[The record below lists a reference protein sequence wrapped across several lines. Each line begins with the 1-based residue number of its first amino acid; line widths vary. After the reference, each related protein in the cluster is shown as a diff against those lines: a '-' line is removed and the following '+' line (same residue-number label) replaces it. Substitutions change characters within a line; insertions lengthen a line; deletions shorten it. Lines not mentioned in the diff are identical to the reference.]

1 MSLDESEAISIVECK
16 DFLNNLDLNNKFVF
30 YYIKLAS
37 YIFNNQKIGNLRSR
51 IDVRL
56 SVSEMEQDFCKLYK

>member
-1 MSLDESEAISIVECK
+1 MKVRLLVLSSAKTFKQFGFE
-16 DFLNNLDLNNKFVF
+16 NKFVF